1 MKYWKQKNVLFLV
14 ANEIKPADFEIK
26 LQKILRRGEEAVHR
40 SADVTDVKSGCA
52 YFVCVLLRLDR
63 KLFYPFMF

>member
-14 ANEIKPADFEIK
+14 ANEIKSADFEIK

-40 SADVTDVKSGCA
+40 PADVTDVISGFRMCL
-52 YFVCVLLRLDR
+52 FRLRFI
-63 KLFYPFMF
+63 KIG